1 MPFLMT
7 RIARLYST
15 FVAVDGNV
23 PALNAL
29 NPVLTSKLFRP
40 QHMLIPK
47 GTTQGLPAELFV
59 MISNYEEDRVQ
70 QDLAGVCNDAAAFCG
85 IRDRQYPDRKPM
97 GFPFDRNGRQG
108 ADTVSKFLT
117 PNMRVQDISIVFTD
131 RTVQR
136 Q

>member
-1 MPFLMT
+1 
-7 RIARLYST
+7 
-15 FVAVDGNV
+15 
-23 PALNAL
+23 
-29 NPVLTSKLFRP
+29 
-40 QHMLIPK
+40 MLIPK

-70 QDLAGVCNDAAAFCG
+70 QDLAGVCNDAASYCG
-85 IRDRQYPDRKPM
+85 IRDRNYPDRKAM

-108 ADTVSKFLT
+108 ADTIHQFLT
-117 PNMRVQDISIVFTD
+117 PNMRVQDVSIVFTD